1 MPNFKNFRLLK
12 TLNKSLFF
20 FGGEGE
26 GKEWGR
32 GFNFT
37 TGLSFPTIKLAK
49 MYPHKQ
55 KVDTACAMKHKH
67 TCRIVTSYHPSL
79 FCEVSAGAFR
89 EVGVSNSTCKTKI
102 SKTR

>member
-49 MYPHKQ
+49 MYPHKE
-55 KVDTACAMKHKH
+55 KVDANCVMKHKH
-67 TCRIVTSYHPSL
+67 RIIASCHPSCCVKYQL
-79 FCEVSAGAFR
+79 LHFGTFR
-89 EVGVSNSTCKTKI
+89 VNKRRHDI
-102 SKTR
+102 